1 VQGVVSHLLEVE
13 DLRVTFKLDEGLLE
27 AVNGVNL
34 TVERG
39 KTLGLVGESGCG
51 KSVAVQAVMR
61 ITPSPG
67 VVNGKILLQTTRAGQ
82 PRTVDLAKLSPTG
95 REVRA
100 IRGKD
105 IAMIFQ
111 EPMTSFSPLYTIGN
125 QIMEAILLHKTTNQR
140 EAREITLQML
150 DKVGISNPA
159 QRIDEYPHQLSGGM
173 RQRAMIAMALSCDP
187 SLLIADE
194 PTTALDVTVQAQ
206 VMELMKSLQQQY
218 GMAMLYI
225 THDLGVIA
233 EMADEMAVMYLGK
246 IVEQTDVRSLFRE
259 PLHPYTAALLRSIPQ
274 VGRKARVRLD
284 SIKGSVPVPIN
295 LPKGCGFF
303 SRCREAMPGVC
314 DRDDPILAEVKPGHL
329 VRCFLYPQ
337 VRDAAGSQQAGEA
350 RKVGNDH

>member
-1 VQGVVSHLLEVE
+1 MQGESRLLEVE
-13 DLRVTFKLDEGLLE
+13 DLKVMFKLEEGLLT
-27 AVNGVNL
+27 AVDGVNL
-34 TVERG
+34 DVERG

-51 KSVAVQAVMR
+51 KSVAVQAIMR
-61 ITPSPG
+61 LTPHPG
-67 VVNGKILLQTTRAGQ
+67 RVTGKILL
-82 PRTVDLAKLSPTG
+82 RTEHGGVQSRVDLARLDPAGKEI
-95 REVRA
+95 RK

-111 EPMTSFSPLYTIGN
+111 EPMTSFSPLHTIGN
-125 QIMEAILLHKTTNQR
+125 QITEAILLHKTPNQR
-140 EAREITLQML
+140 EAREIALAML
-150 DKVGISNPA
+150 EKVGISNPA

-206 VMELMKSLQQQY
+206 VMELMKGLQRQY

-284 SIKGSVPVPIN
+284 SIKGTVPVPIN
-295 LPKGCGFF
+295 LPKGCAYF

-314 DRDDPILAEVKPGHL
+314 DRDDPLLTEVKPGHL
-329 VRCFLYPQ
+329 VSCFRYPQ
-337 VRDAAGSQQAGEA
+337 VVEAVKRGQAVEP
-350 RKVGNDH
+350 RKVANG

>member
-1 VQGVVSHLLEVE
+1 LQDVQYFLDVE
-13 DLRVTFKLDEGLLE
+13 DLRVSFRLEEGLLK
-27 AVNGVNL
+27 AVDGVSL
-34 TVERG
+34 HVQRG
-39 KTLGLVGESGCG
+39 RTLGLVGESGCG

-61 ITPSPG
+61 LTPAPG
-67 VVNGKILLQTTRAGQ
+67 MVEGKILLQTDGGII
-82 PRTVDLAKLSPTG
+82 DLARLNSSG
-95 REVRA
+95 QEIRR
-100 IRGKD
+100 IRGKE

-111 EPMTSFSPLYTIGN
+111 EPMTSFSPLHTIGN
-125 QIMEAILLHKTTNQR
+125 QIIEAILLHKTQNNR
-140 EAREITLQML
+140 EARELALAML

-206 VMELMKSLQQQY
+206 VMELMKSLQRQY
-218 GMAMLYI
+218 GMALLYI

-246 IVEQTDVRSLFRE
+246 IVEQTDVKSLFRD
-259 PLHPYTAALLRSIPQ
+259 PLHPYSTALLRSIPR

-284 SIKGSVPVPIN
+284 SIKGNVPVPIN

-303 SRCREAMPGVC
+303 SRCKSAMPGVC
-314 DRDDPILAEVKPGHL
+314 DRDDPPLVEVKAGHL
-329 VRCFLYPQ
+329 ARCFLYPQ
-337 VRDAAGSQQAGEA
+337 VVKAAEHAQADLTG
-350 RKVGNDH
+350 KT